1 MCVSKMAT
9 HQLLAAHRLELHS
22 RDADKNVVITT
33 SYISSI
39 DDIQAAGFSLCLFSK
54 GLLRS
59 VKTDPSKYPKIG
71 QKANVSRDF
80 LGSDAWGRKK
90 EAF

>member
-1 MCVSKMAT
+1 MRPGVVVSEMFSVLKKKQTEAT
-9 HQLLAAHRLELHS
+9 VPERHEM
-22 RDADKNVVITT
+22 NV
-33 SYISSI
+33 SI
-39 DDIQAAGFSLCLFSK
+39 

-71 QKANVSRDF
+71 QKASVSRDF

>member
-1 MCVSKMAT
+1 MNVS
-9 HQLLAAHRLELHS
+9 
-22 RDADKNVVITT
+22 I
-33 SYISSI
+33 
-39 DDIQAAGFSLCLFSK
+39 

-71 QKANVSRDF
+71 QKASVSRDF